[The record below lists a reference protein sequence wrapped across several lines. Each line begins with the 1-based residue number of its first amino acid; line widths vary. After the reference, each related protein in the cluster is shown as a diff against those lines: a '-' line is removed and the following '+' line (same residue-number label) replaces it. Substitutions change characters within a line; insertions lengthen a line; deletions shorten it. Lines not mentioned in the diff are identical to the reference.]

1 MYVWW
6 KEKKTVFLYKEKKKD
21 FLWESTYIKTDWET
35 TLLGHHV
42 ELRWR
47 LKVFPSPGFEF
58 HSIKVRFLF
67 FVLEFKVTCY
77 LSWMKYIRDCC
88 FCYVF
93 CIRCKTKFSNICNHT
108 MARWQIFLRIQ
119 IQMKWVLSVLGCKI
133 VTGGV

>member
-1 MYVWW
+1 MKR
-6 KEKKTVFLYKEKKKD
+6 KENSFSLQGEKEG
-21 FLWESTYIKTDWET
+21 LSLRINVHKTDWET

-47 LKVFPSPGFEF
+47 LKVFLSPGFEF

-67 FVLEFKVTCY
+67 FVLEFKVICY